1 MANQYQPGV
10 SRNIHRK
17 QIQIPVT
24 LKVHLL
30 HMPGGWS
37 DDTLADLQ
45 SRLDQ
50 PVEITVGD
58 KLPDPAA
65 YDILIAGRPSRA
77 QIEASPNLRA
87 VIVPF
92 AGPSEET
99 RSLLAEYPNIT
110 LHNLH
115 HNAIPTA
122 EMALALLLAAAR
134 FIPLGDRLLR
144 QGDWAARYDKPTE
157 VVLHGQTALIL
168 GFGAIGQHVA
178 RLCQGFGMNV
188 MAIRRNP
195 AAPLP
200 AGLVVDV
207 FAADELHALLP
218 RADVLIVTLPLSE
231 DTRGLIGARELA
243 LLPAHALLVNIGRGA
258 VVDEQALCEALRSR
272 QLAAAGIDVWYNYPQ
287 DADDRSATFP
297 SQFPFHELD
306 NVVMSPHHGG
316 AYGVAFTERHRVDD
330 LARLLNAALRGEPIP
345 NRFDLSAGY

>member
-1 MANQYQPGV
+1 M
-10 SRNIHRK
+10 
-17 QIQIPVT
+17 T

-37 DDTLADLQ
+37 DETLADLQ

-50 PVEITVGD
+50 PIEITVGD
-58 KLPDPAA
+58 KLPEPPA
-65 YDILIAGRPSRA
+65 YDVLIAGRPSRA
-77 QIEASPNLRA
+77 QLEASPNLRA

-99 RSLLAEYPNIT
+99 RTLLAEYPNIT

-144 QGDWAARYDKPTE
+144 QGDWAARYDKPPE

-178 RLCQGFGMNV
+178 RLCQAFGMTV
-188 MAIRRNP
+188 LATRRNP

-200 AGLVVDV
+200 AGLTAEVYAPDQ
-207 FAADELHALLP
+207 LHALLP
-218 RADVLIVTLPLSE
+218 RADVLIVTLPLSAS
-231 DTRGLIGARELA
+231 TRGLIGADELA
-243 LLPAHALLVNIGRGA
+243 LLPPHALLVNIGRGD
-258 VVDEQALCEALRSR
+258 VVDEGALYEALRDR
-272 QLAAAGIDVWYNYPQ
+272 RLAAAGIDVWYRYPESE
-287 DADDRSATFP
+287 DDRAATFP
-297 SQFPFHELD
+297 SSYPFHELD

-316 AYGVAFTERHRVDD
+316 AYGVAFTEQRRVED
-330 LARLLNAALRGEPIP
+330 LARLLNAALRGKPIP

>member
-1 MANQYQPGV
+1 M
-10 SRNIHRK
+10 
-17 QIQIPVT
+17 T

-37 DDTLADLQ
+37 DETLADLQ

-50 PVEITVGD
+50 PIEITVGD
-58 KLPDPAA
+58 KLPEPPA
-65 YDILIAGRPSRA
+65 YDVLIAGRPSRA
-77 QIEASPNLRA
+77 QLEASPNLRA

-99 RSLLAEYPNIT
+99 RTLLAEYPNIT

-144 QGDWAARYDKPTE
+144 QGDWAARYDKPPE

-178 RLCQGFGMNV
+178 RLCQAFGTNV
-188 MAIRRNP
+188 LATRRNP

-200 AGLVVDV
+200 AGLTAEVYAPDQ
-207 FAADELHALLP
+207 LHALLP
-218 RADVLIVTLPLSE
+218 RADVLIVTLPLSAS
-231 DTRGLIGARELA
+231 TRGLIGADELA
-243 LLPAHALLVNIGRGA
+243 LLPPHALLVNIGRGD
-258 VVDEQALCEALRSR
+258 VVDEGALYEALRDR
-272 QLAAAGIDVWYNYPQ
+272 RLAAAGIDVWYRYPE
-287 DADDRSATFP
+287 AEDDRAATFP
-297 SQFPFHELD
+297 SSYPFHELD

-316 AYGVAFTERHRVDD
+316 AYGVAFTEQRRVED
-330 LARLLNAALRGEPIP
+330 LARLLNAAIRGEPIP